1 MFTNDETLWITTEVR
16 KQQENFLFNLQQGNV
31 PAMINAATRLESILQ
46 AVMKVCT
53 GTAELRR
60 LVLPA
65 EGPPSA
71 NVDFEAEAAN
81 SRGEPK

>member
-1 MFTNDETLWITTEVR
+1 MSRQYTERKEMNFAQIADEILAFWNSEKVFERSITIREGSPQFT
-16 KQQENFLFNLQQGNV
+16 FY
-31 PAMINAATRLESILQ
+31 
-46 AVMKVCT
+46 
-53 GTAELRR
+53 
-60 LVLPA
+60 